1 MDLQKIP
8 PIQQKRIVTF
18 VNNFI
23 IDTVSFL
30 NKFINASENTLWKL
44 EKRMR
49 KLDTTLKLLEAK
61 LNFIPDAETISPP
74 NGASTSSNEKCI
86 EPVSESKEMIDEKEN
101 QEVDS
106 VNEENEN
113 KDPVNEVPE
122 EVQKYIKMVKV
133 GVPVEAVKLKMKN
146 DNIDPALLKL

>member
-1 MDLQKIP
+1 
-8 PIQQKRIVTF
+8 
-18 VNNFI
+18 
-23 IDTVSFL
+23 
-30 NKFINASENTLWKL
+30 
-44 EKRMR
+44 
-49 KLDTTLKLLEAK
+49 
-61 LNFIPDAETISPP
+61 
-74 NGASTSSNEKCI
+74 
-86 EPVSESKEMIDEKEN
+86 MIDEKEN